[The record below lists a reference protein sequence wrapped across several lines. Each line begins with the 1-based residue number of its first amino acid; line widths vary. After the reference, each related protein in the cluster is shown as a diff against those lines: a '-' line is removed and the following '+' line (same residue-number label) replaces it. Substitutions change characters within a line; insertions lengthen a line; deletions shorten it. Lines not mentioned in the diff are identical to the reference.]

1 MTVQG
6 RGREA
11 VLSLD
16 GWDCRREPV
25 EPLPGQVGLFEYRPH
40 AVEHGQGELF
50 DTGRDLPGVEEH
62 AQRILWD
69 LEA

>member
-6 RGREA
+6 RGLNA
-11 VLSLD
+11 AAALA
-16 GWDCRREPV
+16 GWDRPQAAV
-25 EPLPGQVGLFEYRPH
+25 VPLPGQAGLFEYRPH

-62 AQRILWD
+62 EQRILWD
-69 LEA
+69 VET

>member
-6 RGREA
+6 RRLA
-11 VLSLD
+11 AALA
-16 GWDCRREPV
+16 GWDRRREPA

-50 DTGRDLPGVEEH
+50 DTGRDLPGAEEL

-69 LEA
+69 IEA